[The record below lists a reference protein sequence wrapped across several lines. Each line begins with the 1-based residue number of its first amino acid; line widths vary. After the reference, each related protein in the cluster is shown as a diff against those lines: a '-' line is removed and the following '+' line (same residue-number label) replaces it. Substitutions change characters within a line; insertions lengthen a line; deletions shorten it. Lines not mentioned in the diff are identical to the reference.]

1 MYPKLEG
8 RFLQVSGVSFAFD
21 PAKPAG
27 KRVDPKFV
35 RIGDQYLEPESKYRL
50 VTKAYLY
57 AGKDGFDSLPRGK
70 ILVYTQH
77 LPLTFFLSYSYKI
90 LLNKI
95 DEEDSIALNC
105 AVQNH
110 FQAIQKMRGGKMSS
124 RTSHHRQ
131 SLVTL
136 SRRFVFVLASLFSL
150 SCFSHLWL
158 ALTLFLFSHA

>member
-21 PAKPAG
+21 PTLPAG
-27 KRVDPKFV
+27 QRVDPKFV
-35 RIGDQYLEPESKYRL
+35 RIGDQYMDLDTKYRL

-57 AGKDGFDSLPRGK
+57 AGKDGFDVLTKGK
-70 ILVYTQH
+70 ILV
-77 LPLTFFLSYSYKI
+77 LFFINSLYHQYSTSTLWKYLKV
-90 LLNKI
+90 
-95 DEEDSIALNC
+95 DEEDSLALNN

-110 FQAIQKMRGGKMSS
+110 FHAIQKMRQCKTNG

-136 SRRFVFVLASLFSL
+136 SRRYNDIDYY
-150 SCFSHLWL
+150 
-158 ALTLFLFSHA
+158 